1 MSSVRCDPA
10 ALDLTEF
17 IRAWRKWLLLKIH
30 LRYQPRGQVPPA
42 LLRPKRKSKT
52 WTDALTWNKFKAG
65 CVQESKPGAHRRRC
79 LPRWVLGDRELG
91 RGRQA
96 PSPPISG
103 RASRACAAAYPP
115 PARCSRPVSRRS
127 SPKHCVQQQFPIAC
141 RPAPPLLLQPRAR
154 AQAELLHP
162 RRPERGNRRPRG
174 QRPPLGT
181 RVPGYRGARDERKA
195 VGSRI
200 ASRPH
205 GPLAIRRPR
214 RSPPRQPR
222 EARAATPPAAPVLSL
237 DTLPAA
243 PLPAA
248 GACVISSSF
257 RFGCLSLAGGAVLGC
272 H

>member
-1 MSSVRCDPA
+1 MHTGDAASRGGSSGTES
-10 ALDLTEF
+10 LD
-17 IRAWRKWLLLKIH
+17 
-30 LRYQPRGQVPPA
+30 G
-42 LLRPKRKSKT
+42 
-52 WTDALTWNKFKAG
+52 G
-65 CVQESKPGAHRRRC
+65 
-79 LPRWVLGDRELG
+79 
-91 RGRQA
+91 GRQ

-154 AQAELLHP
+154 ARAQAELLHP

-181 RVPGYRGARDERKA
+181 RAPGYRGARDERKA

-205 GPLAIRRPR
+205 GPLATRRPC
-214 RSPPRQPR
+214 RSPPQQPR

>member
-1 MSSVRCDPA
+1 M
-10 ALDLTEF
+10 
-17 IRAWRKWLLLKIH
+17 
-30 LRYQPRGQVPPA
+30 
-42 LLRPKRKSKT
+42 
-52 WTDALTWNKFKAG
+52 
-65 CVQESKPGAHRRRC
+65 PGAHRGRC
-79 LPRWVLGDRELG
+79 LPRRVLGDRELG

-96 PSPPISG
+96 PSPPTFG

-141 RPAPPLLLQPRAR
+141 RPAPPLLLQPRA
-154 AQAELLHP
+154 QAEQLHP

-181 RVPGYRGARDERKA
+181 RAPGYRGARDERSA
-195 VGSRI
+195 VGSRV

-222 EARAATPPAAPVLSL
+222 EARAATPPAAPVLPL
-237 DTLPAA
+237 DTLPEA

-248 GACVISSSF
+248 GTCVISSSF
-257 RFGCLSLAGGAVLGC
+257 RFGVSAWQEALFSAVFYWVEP
-272 H
+272 